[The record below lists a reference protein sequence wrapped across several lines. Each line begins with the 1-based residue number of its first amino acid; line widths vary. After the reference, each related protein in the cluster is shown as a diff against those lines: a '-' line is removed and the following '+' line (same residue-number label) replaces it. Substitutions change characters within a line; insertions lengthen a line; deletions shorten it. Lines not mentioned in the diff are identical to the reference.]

1 MLNTASL
8 YGAEGQSS
16 HSKLTQEEL
25 IKGCIRRE
33 AAAQKAVFDLYA
45 GRMLGVCQRY
55 ARNTMDAEDMLQ
67 DAFIKV
73 FEKIKQFKN
82 EGSFEGWIRRI
93 VVNTALK
100 KYTVSRYSREM
111 FDKDIEAF
119 EEYYQADALAFTSL
133 SEKEILALIH
143 ALPDG
148 YRIIFNLYVME
159 GYRHEEIAEMLQI
172 NSGTSRSQLAKARA
186 MLQKQILASQ
196 KVAV

>member
-1 MLNTASL
+1 MSL
-8 YGAEGQSS
+8 FGAEGQNSNS
-16 HSKLTQEEL
+16 NLTQEVL

-55 ARNTMDAEDMLQ
+55 ARNTMDAEDILQ

-73 FEKIKQFKN
+73 FEKINQFKN

-100 KYTVSRYSREM
+100 KYTVSRYSREL
-111 FDKDIEAF
+111 FDKDVESY
-119 EEYYQADALAFTSL
+119 EEHYQTDAAAFTSL
-133 SEKEILALIH
+133 TEKEILALIH

-148 YRIIFNLYVME
+148 YRIIFNLYVIE
-159 GYRHEEIAEMLQI
+159 GYRHEEIAAMLQI
-172 NSGTSRSQLAKARA
+172 NAGTSRSQLAKARA
-186 MLQKQILASQ
+186 LLQKQILATQ
-196 KVAV
+196 KLAV

>member
-1 MLNTASL
+1 MLKTASI
-8 YGAEGQSS
+8 YRAIGHSGSS
-16 HSKLTQEEL
+16 NLTQEEL
-25 IKGCIRRE
+25 IRGCIRRE

-73 FEKIKQFKN
+73 FEKINQFKN
-82 EGSFEGWIRRI
+82 EGSFEGWIRKI

-100 KYTVSRYSREM
+100 KYTVSRYSKEL
-111 FDKDIEAF
+111 FDKDIDGF
-119 EEYYQADALAFTSL
+119 EEHYQADAAAFSNL
-133 SEKEILALIH
+133 SEKEILSLIN

-148 YRIIFNLYVME
+148 YRIIFNLYVIE
-159 GYRHEEIAEMLQI
+159 GYRHEEIAEMLRI

-186 MLQKQILASQ
+186 MLQKQIIAAQ